1 MCVGG
6 VDDHVMSCHVT
17 ISFIGDE
24 SLDESSPSIEPVSI
38 IGRLDVLKNVPF
50 STVQH
55 RLAPVV
61 DESSWIRVSHH
72 INDVIVE

>member
-1 MCVGG
+1 M
-6 VDDHVMSCHVT
+6 T

-24 SLDESSPSIEPVSI
+24 SLDESSPSVGPVSI

-50 STVQH
+50 EIVQH
-55 RLAPVV
+55 RLAPTV

-72 INDVIVE
+72 HLNDVIINESS